1 MSYSTQAKELIS
13 VIIMTQ
19 RASNSDW
26 SLLCWVLYR
35 CTAPIVNCLLAKHTG
50 KKKSQIKSNTRKN
63 HHQNHH
69 HHLNNQTRGR
79 KHTAYGNCQASEMAF
94 DWRLQKHVTNSA
106 SPGLQPC

>member
-35 CTAPIVNCLLAKHTG
+35 CTGPIVNCLLAKHTG
-50 KKKSQIKSNTRKN
+50 KKNHKSKATHAKTTTKTTTTTSTTRQEEGNTLHMETVRQVKW
-63 HHQNHH
+63 
-69 HHLNNQTRGR
+69 HLTGDCR
-79 KHTAYGNCQASEMAF
+79 SM
-94 DWRLQKHVTNSA
+94 
-106 SPGLQPC
+106 